1 MFNNKSKLLYFGLIN
16 VIIMFKFN
24 FLTLRASTYNGTKR
38 WRQHKQVVIFEKINA
53 LEIKNVVIFLRN
65 NVQLFFMSCK
75 LKTHH
80 CKSRSRQGLFS
91 SVS

>member
-1 MFNNKSKLLYFGLIN
+1 MEPKGGDS
-16 VIIMFKFN
+16 
-24 FLTLRASTYNGTKR
+24 R
-38 WRQHKQVVIFEKINA
+38 KQIVIFEKINA

-80 CKSRSRQGLFS
+80 CKSRSREGLFS